1 MLNGTGHLPAPNSP
15 LAPQSPQLD
24 LSRLGGWHD
33 SSQDLRR
40 GLFVQET
47 HDEQALA
54 LCLPGHL
61 AAGDLH

>member
-1 MLNGTGHLPAPNSP
+1 MLNGTGHAHTPAST
-15 LAPQSPQLD
+15 PQGPQLD

-47 HDEQALA
+47 QDEDALA
-54 LCLPGHL
+54 MCLG
-61 AAGDLH
+61 ASVAGSELH